1 MITLYVTHKGLF
13 WHKRLMFGTSCVP
26 EMYQRVIQQALEGC
40 EGVRNVHDDT
50 IVREKTAEQ
59 HDTQLE
65 NALARIQE
73 KGLMLNY

>member
-1 MITLYVTHKGLF
+1 M
-13 WHKRLMFGTSCVP
+13 
-26 EMYQRVIQQALEGC
+26 IQQALEGC
-40 EGVRNVHDDT
+40 EGVRNIHDDT

-65 NALARIQE
+65 NALGRIQK